1 MFYASDLSLQLSWL
15 AEHRMEVKIGRTRRI
30 IQLTPTT
37 NIPGLSTPC
46 LFKGKIEGDQDS
58 EVSVSGCQ
66 HSKETSVS
74 IASDLL
80 TGGIVDL
87 MIEEGKTKKMD
98 DRSIAVDLSG
108 REGNRM
114 DYSTADYVFP
124 TEDPFPIGHLWSYPS
139 LPSRVLLKTNIKY
152 DNSLLEHF
160 DNSHKKTEDW
170 INAVVQFAKP
180 RMFHKS
186 LTIRVVLEIGEVSH
200 INETLKATREKLH
213 YLRDKLEKTREP
225 LTSYFCKDIG
235 RGLNGYAFIGAACD
249 SRGQA
254 ININELYSTTESE
267 LKTARTFAHE
277 LGHNIGME

>member
-98 DRSIAVDLSG
+98 DRSIAVDLRG

-114 DYSTADYVFP
+114 DYSTADYLFMP
-124 TEDPFPIGHLWSYPS
+124 EDPFPIGHLWSDS
-139 LPSRVLLKTNIKY
+139 LPSTVLLKTNIKY

-170 INAVVQFAKP
+170 INSVVQLVKP

-186 LTIRVVLEIGEVSH
+186 LSIRVVLEIGEVSH
-200 INETLKATREKLH
+200 IDETLKATDEKIR
-213 YLRDKLEKTREP
+213 YLREKTRDP

-235 RGLNGYAFIGAACD
+235 PGILGTAFVRSGCD
-249 SRGQA
+249 SRGYA
-254 ININELYSTTESE
+254 INIVELFSTTNSE
-267 LKTARTFAHE
+267 LKSARTFAHE
-277 LGHNIGME
+277 LGHNIGML

>member
-1 MFYASDLSLQLSWL
+1 
-15 AEHRMEVKIGRTRRI
+15 
-30 IQLTPTT
+30 
-37 NIPGLSTPC
+37 
-46 LFKGKIEGDQDS
+46 
-58 EVSVSGCQ
+58 
-66 HSKETSVS
+66 
-74 IASDLL
+74 
-80 TGGIVDL
+80 
-87 MIEEGKTKKMD
+87 MD

-124 TEDPFPIGHLWSYPS
+124 SEDPFPIGHLWSYPS

-186 LTIRVVLEIGEVSH
+186 LSIRVLLEIGEVSH
-200 INETLKATREKLH
+200 IDETLKATNEKIRYLARE
-213 YLRDKLEKTREP
+213 TRNP

-235 RGLNGYAFIGAACD
+235 GGTPNK
-249 SRGQA
+249 S
-254 ININELYSTTESE
+254 YS
-267 LKTARTFAHE
+267 
-277 LGHNIGME
+277 

>member
-1 MFYASDLSLQLSWL
+1 
-15 AEHRMEVKIGRTRRI
+15 MELKIGRTRRI

-80 TGGIVDL
+80 PGGIVDL

-98 DRSIAVDLSG
+98 DRSIAVDLRG

-114 DYSTADYVFP
+114 DYSTADYLIP
-124 TEDPFPIGHLWSYPS
+124 PEDPFPIGHLWSDT

-160 DNSHKKTEDW
+160 GNSHKKTEDW
-170 INAVVQFAKP
+170 INSVVQLVKP

-186 LTIRVVLEIGEVSH
+186 LSIRVVLEIGEVSH
-200 INETLKATREKLH
+200 IDETLEATNEKIR
-213 YLRDKLEKTREP
+213 YLREKTRDP

-235 RGLNGYAFIGAACD
+235 PGVFGTAYVRSACD
-249 SRGQA
+249 SRGYA
-254 ININELYSTTESE
+254 VNIVELFSTTNSE
-267 LKTARTFAHE
+267 LKSARTFAHE
-277 LGHNIGME
+277 LGHNIGML